1 MSEKVQNSETMIED
15 MFNAGVHYG
24 YSRSRRHPSM
34 KKLVY
39 GVKNNMEIID
49 LEKTILSLAE
59 AEKFV
64 AGLAKEGKK
73 LLMVGSKNQARSIIE
88 EKAESIGASF
98 VNNRWIG
105 GTLTNFT
112 EIKKRLLRLQELT
125 GKKEKGELGM
135 YTKKE
140 RVMIDREIERLEK
153 KFGGLLSMIDTLPSA
168 IFIIDPKAESIAVDE
183 AQATGLTVVAVANSD
198 CNITDIDYPIA
209 ANDSSR
215 ASIQFFTERIVEAYK
230 SGLGSKK

>member
-1 MSEKVQNSETMIED
+1 MTEKVQDNKTLIDE
-15 MFNAGVHYG
+15 MFTAGVHYG

-34 KKLVY
+34 KKAVY

-49 LEKTILSLAE
+49 LEKTIISLAE
-59 AEKFV
+59 AEEFITS
-64 AGLAKEGKK
+64 LAKEGKK

-105 GTLTNFT
+105 GTLTNFE

-125 GKKEKGELGM
+125 DKKEKGELGM

-140 RVMIDREIERLEK
+140 RVMIDREIGGLEK
-153 KFGGLLSMIDTLPSA
+153 KFGGLLSMINVLPSA
-168 IFIIDPKAESIAVDE
+168 IFVIDPKAENIAVSE
-183 AQATGLTVVAVANSD
+183 ARATGLPVIAVANSD
-198 CNITDIDYPIA
+198 CDISDIDHPIA

-215 ASIQFFTERIVEAYK
+215 ASIQFFTEHIVEAYK
-230 SGLGSKK
+230 RGLGSKK